1 MSINNIRLEDLKTNP
16 NIAVEV
22 SREIESASWENSPF
36 EALVGRG
43 GDRGIRTYKTK
54 DISPYRPR
62 LNVPL
67 TGDGVEG
74 NADLATNYDSLE
86 ILSQTVYPR
95 VVGNAIRSDI
105 KDYLELNHIDFQKLA
120 ISELTLWMKKRRD
133 SMFCAA
139 LLNDLSN
146 AVVSDKEKGY
156 KSEIT
161 TTTTTNSS
169 GTSAASSKKAKSVQE
184 LAKEVKKGDV
194 MSVKALRRAIFMA
207 RTGIKYNGEK
217 AFPIKPIKS
226 DLVTYKGLEI
236 RHNSYIILLD
246 SYQIEQLKADSEW
259 QSMQK
264 QLTSAVG
271 EKSGLFTGLVGMI
284 DNCPVIDMNV
294 FSELQCG
301 LMNSET
307 PDKAFY
313 ANINPLNFEKKTPPS
328 DYANS
333 QPTSIGFLIGASAL
347 VMVGDPAV
355 KFYINET
362 EDAGRKMVVGVDKLL
377 AISKGRFF
385 TANGESSPY
394 NNTDYAVIGLIS
406 SKE

>member
-1 MSINNIRLEDLKTNP
+1 MSINNIRLENLKTNP
-16 NIAVEV
+16 NVAVEV
-22 SREIESASWENSPF
+22 SKEIENASWENSPF

-67 TGDGVEG
+67 TGEGVEG

-95 VVGNAIRSDI
+95 VIGNAIRSDI

-133 SMFCAA
+133 CMFCAA

-146 AVVSDKEKGY
+146 AVVADKDNGFKDAKKENN
-156 KSEIT
+156 T
-161 TTTTTNSS
+161 
-169 GTSAASSKKAKSVQE
+169 KAKSVIE
-184 LAKEVKKGDV
+184 LSKEVKKGDV
-194 MSVKALRRAIFMA
+194 ITVKALRRAIFMA
-207 RTGIKYNGEK
+207 RTGTKYNGDK

-226 DLVTYKGLEI
+226 DLKTYNGLEI

-246 SYQIEQLKADSEW
+246 SYQIEQLKADTEW

-264 QLTSAVG
+264 QLTAAVG

-294 FSELQCG
+294 YSELQSG

-313 ANINPLNFEKKTPPS
+313 ANINPLNFDKKTPPS
-328 DYANS
+328 QYANS

-347 VMVGDPAV
+347 VMVGDSAV

-362 EDAGRKMVVGVDKLL
+362 EDAGRKMVVGIDKLI

-385 TANGESSPY
+385 TANGEKSPFD
-394 NNTDYAVIGLIS
+394 NTDYAVIGIIS

>member
-1 MSINNIRLEDLKTNP
+1 MSINSIRLEDLKTNP

-67 TGDGVEG
+67 TGEGVEG
-74 NADLATNYDSLE
+74 NVDLATNYDSLE

-120 ISELTLWMKKRRD
+120 ISELTLWIKKRRD

-146 AVVSDKEKGY
+146 AVVADGNDGY
-156 KSEIT
+156 KD
-161 TTTTTNSS
+161 SS
-169 GTSAASSKKAKSVQE
+169 TKSSVKLA
-184 LAKEVKKGDV
+184 AKEVKKGDV

-207 RTGIKYNGEK
+207 RTGTKYNNTK

-226 DLVTYKGLEI
+226 DLVTYKGLEV
-236 RHNSYIILLD
+236 RHNSYIIFLD
-246 SYQIEQLKADSEW
+246 SYQIEQLKNDSEW
-259 QSMQK
+259 QAMQK
-264 QLTSAVG
+264 QLTAAVG

-294 FSELQCG
+294 YSELQCG

-307 PDKAFY
+307 SDKAFY

-328 DYANS
+328 DYADS
-333 QPTSIGFLIGASAL
+333 QPVSIGFLIGASAL

-385 TANGESSPY
+385 TANGERSPY

>member
-1 MSINNIRLEDLKTNP
+1 MSINSIRLEDLKTNP

-67 TGDGVEG
+67 TGEGVEG

-120 ISELTLWMKKRRD
+120 ISELTLWIKKRRD

-146 AVVSDKEKGY
+146 AVVADANGY
-156 KSEIT
+156 KD
-161 TTTTTNSS
+161 
-169 GTSAASSKKAKSVQE
+169 SSKHNSVKQA
-184 LAKEVKKGDV
+184 AKEVKKGDV

-207 RTGIKYNGEK
+207 RTGTKYNNTK

-226 DLVTYKGLEI
+226 DLVTYKGLEV

-246 SYQIEQLKADSEW
+246 SYQIEQLKNDSEW
-259 QSMQK
+259 QAMQK
-264 QLTSAVG
+264 QLTAAVG

-294 FSELQCG
+294 YSELQCG

-307 PDKAFY
+307 SDKAFY

-328 DYANS
+328 DYADS
-333 QPTSIGFLIGASAL
+333 QPVSIGFLIGASAL

-385 TANGESSPY
+385 TANGEKSPY